1 MLIFS
6 FQRWKSLR
14 WTLNWKGLFI
24 LFFFFFLLF
33 YLISFISQ
41 SKWFKIN
48 QDHHTFL
55 TIMLEKTLESPLD
68 CKEIQ
73 PVNPKGSQSRIF
85 IEWTDAEALIHWP
98 PDAKSW
104 LIGKDP
110 DAVKDWQQEKEV
122 TEDETVG
129 WHHWLNGHELEQTLG
144 DSDWCLQSVGSQLNN
159 NHHAFRSVVIS

>member
-24 LFFFFFLLF
+24 LFFFLLF

-48 QDHHTFL
+48 QDHHTFR
-55 TIMLEKTLESPLD
+55 TMMLEKTLESPLD

-73 PVNPKGSQSRIF
+73 PVHSEDQSWVF
-85 IEWTDAEALIHWP
+85 IGRTDVEAETPILWP
-98 PDAKSW
+98 PHAKSW
-104 LIGKDP
+104 LVGKDP
-110 DAVKDWQQEKEV
+110 DAGRDWGQKEKG
-122 TEDETVG
+122 TKEDEVAGWSLVFLLLGGAVG
-129 WHHWLNGHELEQTLG
+129 EEYRMPMSCGLEYGKAG
-144 DSDWCLQSVGSQLNN
+144 DTK
-159 NHHAFRSVVIS
+159 